1 MNALNSFEI
10 GILDFIA
17 EHFGCKFLDIVM
29 PIITMLGD
37 GGVFWITIAVIML
50 FFKSTRKTA
59 LTMGMALVMGLLV
72 CNVTLKPL
80 VGRIRPYD
88 FNPDVKLLVDRLSD
102 FSFPSGHT
110 VASFEAAVTLMIC
123 DRKRFG
129 YAALCLAFVIAF
141 SRLYLYVHYPTDVL
155 TSIVLGTLFAVIS
168 YFVVDALYKKFSA
181 KEEPSFAELS

>member
-80 VGRIRPYD
+80 VGRIRPYELRE
-88 FNPDVKLLVDRLSD
+88 VALLIKAPHDA
-102 FSFPSGHT
+102 SFPSGHT
-110 VASFEAAVTLMIC
+110 AVSFAAAGVVALRRSKLAIP
-123 DRKRFG
+123 
-129 YAALCLAFVIAF
+129 ALILASIIAF
-141 SRLYLYVHYPTDVL
+141 SRLYLYVHFPTDVL
-155 TSIVLGTLFAVIS
+155 GGILVGMICALLGCSFGSRLC
-168 YFVVDALYKKFSA
+168 KKLRW
-181 KEEPSFAELS
+181 ED